1 MHKSPTTLDIVT
13 LVIAIGALV
22 ISAVALTWQ
31 IVQHYLLGARV
42 SVELLWG
49 RLDQG
54 AVVVGPIKDGSLE
67 TIQRQGF
74 QNPVFAI
81 RGRNWG
87 RLAVDIT
94 GYWVSIDSGVAVSAT
109 DLQINEDLPHRL
121 RAGSR
126 VTFYCP
132 MGQLI
137 STALTTSSE
146 VERQSQCK
154 LRGTLELGTGKTV
167 HGDWQT
173 IIGLPRL

>member
-1 MHKSPTTLDIVT
+1 MDQSPTALDLVT
-13 LVIAIGALV
+13 LGIAVSALV
-22 ISAVALTWQ
+22 VSVVALTWQ

-49 RLDQG
+49 EFGQEG
-54 AVVVGPIKDGSLE
+54 IVVGPIGDGSLE
-67 TIQRQGF
+67 SIRRQGF
-74 QNPVFAI
+74 PAPVFAV

-94 GYWVSIDSGVAVSAT
+94 GYWVSIDGGLAVSNPEWH
-109 DLQINEDLPHRL
+109 LNEDLPYRL
-121 RAGSR
+121 RDGSR

-132 MGQLI
+132 MGQVI
-137 STALTTSSE
+137 SAALASSE
-146 VERQSQCK
+146 VEQQSQCK

-173 IIGLPRL
+173 IIDLPRL